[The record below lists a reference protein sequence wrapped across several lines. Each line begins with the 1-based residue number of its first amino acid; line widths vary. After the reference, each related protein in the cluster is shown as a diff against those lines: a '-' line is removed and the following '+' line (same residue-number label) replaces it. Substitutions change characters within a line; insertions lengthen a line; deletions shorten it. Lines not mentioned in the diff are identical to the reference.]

1 LRRLGELLL
10 LPFVALA
17 ILAADQVTKS
27 LVVAHLQPGQS
38 IELAPW
44 LTPVFVVTR
53 VSNTG
58 VAFGLFQGM
67 SDILAVVTLFVVG
80 MLLLYY
86 RHLPPGQ
93 PLLRVALGFQ
103 LGGATG
109 NLIDRLLRGLVVDF
123 IDLNFWPMKNWP
135 VSNVADI
142 CIVTGVILLA
152 LLVVWEQWQ
161 ETRRQKALS
170 VEEAG

>member
-1 LRRLGELLL
+1 
-10 LPFVALA
+10 
-17 ILAADQVTKS
+17 
-27 LVVAHLQPGQS
+27 
-38 IELAPW
+38 
-44 LTPVFVVTR
+44 
-53 VSNTG
+53 
-58 VAFGLFQGM
+58 
-67 SDILAVVTLFVVG
+67 
-80 MLLLYY
+80 LLYY
-86 RHLPPGQ
+86 RHLPSGQ

-152 LLVVWEQWQ
+152 LLMVWEQWQ

>member
-1 LRRLGELLL
+1 LRRLGESLL

-17 ILAADQVTKS
+17 VLAADQATKS

-44 LTPVFVVTR
+44 LTPVLVVTR

-58 VAFGLFQGM
+58 VAFGLLQGM

-93 PLLRVALGFQ
+93 LLLRVALGFQ
-103 LGGATG
+103 LGGAVG
-109 NLIDRLLRGLVVDF
+109 NLIDRLLRASVVDF

-142 CIVTGVILLA
+142 CIVIGVILLA
-152 LLVVWEQWQ
+152 LLMVWEQWQ

>member
-1 LRRLGELLL
+1 MRRLGESLL

-17 ILAADQVTKS
+17 VLAADQATKS

-44 LTPVFVVTR
+44 LTPVLVVTR

-58 VAFGLFQGM
+58 VAFGLLQGM

-93 PLLRVALGFQ
+93 LLLRVALGFQ
-103 LGGATG
+103 LGGAVG
-109 NLIDRLLRGLVVDF
+109 NLIDRLLRASVVDF

-142 CIVTGVILLA
+142 CIVIGVILLA
-152 LLVVWEQWQ
+152 LLMVWEQWQ